1 MRLIRIF
8 PCFKAINRGINFVYT
23 VIEGREIET
32 RILSM
37 AEFFAVI
44 YNLNQKHYS
53 HMRFGDVDVFKEEF
67 RVPFNNR
74 TTKTERYT
82 YDTLLQLHERDQW

>member
-8 PCFKAINRGINFVYT
+8 PCFKAVNRGISFVYT
-23 VIEGREIET
+23 IIEGREVET

-37 AEFFAVI
+37 AEFFVMM
-44 YNLNQKHYS
+44 YSLNQKCYS

-67 RVPFNNR
+67 RVPFSNR
-74 TTKTERYT
+74 VIKTERYV
-82 YDTLLQLHERDQW
+82 YDTLLQLHE

>member
-8 PCFKAINRGINFVYT
+8 PCFKAINRGISFVYT
-23 VIEGREIET
+23 VIEGKEVET

-44 YNLNQKHYS
+44 YSLNQKHYN
-53 HMRFGDVDVFKEEF
+53 HKRFGDVDVFKEEF